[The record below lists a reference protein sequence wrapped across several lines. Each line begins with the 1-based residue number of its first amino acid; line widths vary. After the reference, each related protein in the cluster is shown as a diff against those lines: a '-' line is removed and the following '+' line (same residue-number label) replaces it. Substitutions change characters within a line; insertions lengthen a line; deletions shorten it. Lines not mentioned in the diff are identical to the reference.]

1 MLTAGEDYNP
11 VMAFSHSGATQLAA
25 DLRTVFGDR
34 LLSVVA
40 YGPHL
45 EGHSEAR
52 LTCLALVSTLTLPDL
67 EACTRFVPQWS
78 RARVAPPLMLPDDE
92 FRESLDAFPLEYGE
106 IIRVH
111 DRIYG
116 PDPFAGI
123 AIATED
129 LRRAC
134 ETQVKSHLVHL
145 RQGFLDAGGKPA
157 NIAELVGA
165 SAPAFAALLRNV
177 ARLTGVNSSDRMQT
191 TREGARRAGLPE
203 GIVSEILALEHA
215 TSIPTG
221 DPARLFPEYL
231 TAVEQLARAV
241 NTWRALP

>member
-1 MLTAGEDYNP
+1 
-11 VMAFSHSGATQLAA
+11 MAFSHAGATQVAA

-45 EGHSEAR
+45 EGHTEAP
-52 LTCLALVSTLTLPDL
+52 LTCLALVTALTLDDL
-67 EACTRFVPQWS
+67 QACARFVPQWS
-78 RARVAPPLMLPDDE
+78 RARATTPLILPDDE

-106 IIRVH
+106 IIRSH
-111 DRIYG
+111 ERIFG
-116 PDPFAGI
+116 PDPFAGVTTS
-123 AIATED
+123 TED

-145 RQGFLDAGGKPA
+145 RQGFLEAGGKPS
-157 NIAELVGA
+157 NIAELVAA
-165 SAPAFAALLRNV
+165 SASAFAALLRNV
-177 ARLTGVNSSDRMQT
+177 ARLNGVNSSDRMQT

-215 TSIPTG
+215 ATIPTG

-231 TAVEQLARAV
+231 ATVEQLARAV
-241 NTWRALP
+241 NTWRAL

>member
-1 MLTAGEDYNP
+1 MLRAGGDYNP

-34 LLSVVA
+34 LLSVAA

-45 EGHSEAR
+45 EGHTEAP
-52 LTCLALVSTLTLPDL
+52 LTCLALVTRLTLPDL
-67 EACTRFVPQWS
+67 EACARFLPQWS
-78 RARVAPPLMLPDDE
+78 RARVATPLILPEDE

-106 IIRVH
+106 IIRAH
-111 DRIYG
+111 DRVYG
-116 PDPFAGI
+116 RDPFAGI
-123 AIATED
+123 SIATED

-145 RQGFLDAGGKPA
+145 RQGFLEAAGRPSK
-157 NIAELVGA
+157 IAELMAA
-165 SAPAFAALLRNV
+165 SAPPFAALLRNV
-177 ARLTGVNSSDRMQT
+177 ARLTGVNSNDRMQT

-215 TSIPTG
+215 ATIPTG

-231 TAVEQLARAV
+231 GAVEQLARAV
-241 NTWRALP
+241 NSWRALP